1 MMFENLLEMQAR
13 GARDRAR
20 GRSLADN
27 PMSKPDILPI
37 ADFQEWYSMFDAWRF
52 GWSIEDAMA
61 GHINM
66 PWDSG
71 TLAQTYTRTV

>member
-1 MMFENLLEMQAR
+1 
-13 GARDRAR
+13 
-20 GRSLADN
+20 
-27 PMSKPDILPI
+27 
-37 ADFQEWYSMFDAWRF
+37 MFDAWRF

-71 TLAQTYTRTV
+71 TLARTYTRTV